1 MANTIQIKRSDG
13 NSAPGSLG
21 KGELAWVDHG
31 TGGAAG
37 KLYIGDMTSAGAVVR
52 TIAGPG
58 HYAPLADAALTGNP
72 TAPTQSS
79 GNNSTRIATTA
90 YVDAAAGATTLDG
103 LTDTALSGVGAAHV
117 LIYDGSNSWDNKAVS
132 GDITINASGVTA
144 IGNDKVTNAMMADDA
159 IDTPQIADD
168 AITAALIDDQAITNA
183 AINNSAAIAVS
194 KLAASTI
201 SGVTLGS
208 NLATLTIGTG
218 MAATTYTGASAA
230 TVAVDGVLEDLDTL
244 GAASGDGEFIVATG
258 AGAFAYES
266 GNTARTS
273 LGLGTGNTPTFNGAA
288 MGSAK
293 ITGVA
298 DPTSAQDAA
307 TKAYVDATKTGLDV
321 KGSVRVATTA
331 NITIASDLNNNDTL
345 DGITLA
351 TNDRVLVKNQ
361 STASQNGIYVVG
373 ASPARAS
380 DFDADAEVTPGA
392 FTFVEE
398 GTANADSG
406 WVLTTDGSITVGTTG
421 LAFTQFSG
429 AGQLTAGAGMTKSG
443 NTLNVIG
450 TADKITVSADAVTI
464 ATTYIGQNSITTLG
478 TITTG
483 TWNAT
488 AISATKGGTA
498 IDTSSSTGVPSI
510 SSGTWS
516 VAARLTAALGGTAI
530 DTSSSTGVP
539 SISSGTWSVGATL
552 GVALGGTAIASYTA
566 GDLLY
571 ASGGTTLTKLAKGT
585 TGMVLQQGGSNAPV
599 WGVID
604 GGTF

>member
-1 MANTIQIKRSDG
+1 M
-13 NSAPGSLG
+13 
-21 KGELAWVDHG
+21 
-31 TGGAAG
+31 
-37 KLYIGDMTSAGAVVR
+37 
-52 TIAGPG
+52 
-58 HYAPLADAALTGNP
+58 
-72 TAPTQSS
+72 
-79 GNNSTRIATTA
+79 
-90 YVDAAAGATTLDG
+90 
-103 LTDTALSGVGAAHV
+103 
-117 LIYDGSNSWDNKAVS
+117 
-132 GDITINASGVTA
+132 
-144 IGNDKVTNAMMADDA
+144 
-159 IDTPQIADD
+159 
-168 AITAALIDDQAITNA
+168 
-183 AINNSAAIAVS
+183 
-194 KLAASTI
+194 
-201 SGVTLGS
+201 
-208 NLATLTIGTG
+208 
-218 MAATTYTGASAA
+218 
-230 TVAVDGVLEDLDTL
+230 
-244 GAASGDGEFIVATG
+244 
-258 AGAFAYES
+258 
-266 GNTARTS
+266 
-273 LGLGTGNTPTFNGAA
+273 
-288 MGSAK
+288 
-293 ITGVA
+293 
-298 DPTSAQDAA
+298 
-307 TKAYVDATKTGLDV
+307 
-321 KGSVRVATTA
+321 
-331 NITIASDLNNNDTL
+331 
-345 DGITLA
+345 
-351 TNDRVLVKNQ
+351 VKNQ
-361 STASQNGIYVVG
+361 STASENGIYVVG

-429 AGQLTAGAGMTKSG
+429 AGQVTAGAGMTKSG

-488 AISATKGGTA
+488 AISAAKGGTGLDTSGLTTGVPSISSGTWSVAARLTAALGGTA

-585 TGMVLQQGGSNAPV
+585 AGMVLQQGGSNAPV

>member
-1 MANTIQIKRSDG
+1 
-13 NSAPGSLG
+13 
-21 KGELAWVDHG
+21 
-31 TGGAAG
+31 
-37 KLYIGDMTSAGAVVR
+37 
-52 TIAGPG
+52 
-58 HYAPLADAALTGNP
+58 
-72 TAPTQSS
+72 
-79 GNNSTRIATTA
+79 
-90 YVDAAAGATTLDG
+90 
-103 LTDTALSGVGAAHV
+103 
-117 LIYDGSNSWDNKAVS
+117 
-132 GDITINASGVTA
+132 
-144 IGNDKVTNAMMADDA
+144 
-159 IDTPQIADD
+159 
-168 AITAALIDDQAITNA
+168 
-183 AINNSAAIAVS
+183 
-194 KLAASTI
+194 
-201 SGVTLGS
+201 
-208 NLATLTIGTG
+208 
-218 MAATTYTGASAA
+218 
-230 TVAVDGVLEDLDTL
+230 
-244 GAASGDGEFIVATG
+244 
-258 AGAFAYES
+258 
-266 GNTARTS
+266 
-273 LGLGTGNTPTFNGAA
+273 

-321 KGSVRVATTA
+321 KGSVRAATTA
-331 NITIASDLNNNDTL
+331 NITIATALNNSDTL

-361 STASQNGIYVVG
+361 STASENGIYVVG

-380 DFDADAEVTPGA
+380 DFDANAEVTPGA

-488 AISATKGGTA
+488 AISAAK
-498 IDTSSSTGVPSI
+498 
-510 SSGTWS
+510 
-516 VAARLTAALGGTAI
+516 GGTAI

-585 TGMVLQQGGSNAPV
+585 AGMVLQQGGSNAPV